1 MYIRQKIKS
10 CKNILFRNYLFI
22 YNYIS
27 LFDFPFFGYL
37 FDKKKEIKNISTMN
51 QWKKKRRR
59 RNYRSKTGGKWFSTK
74 WTGGVSQRG
83 QRTMERKYR
92 VVKKWRM
99 KGIVALATRFRRK
112 LGWTPPIT
120 RFRPGNG
127 SPFTFVKRSLP
138 PVARTRFWLVMFPA
152 SSSNVLLRAN
162 ASLT

>member
-1 MYIRQKIKS
+1 MIFHFSDIFLIKKKRLKTFRQWI
-10 CKNILFRNYLFI
+10 NE
-22 YNYIS
+22 
-27 LFDFPFFGYL
+27 
-37 FDKKKEIKNISTMN
+37 KKKEEEEITVRKQEGNDFPQNERGI
-51 QWKKKRRR
+51 
-59 RNYRSKTGGKWFSTK
+59 
-74 WTGGVSQRG
+74 SQRG

-152 SSSNVLLRAN
+152 SSSNVLRLALRAN

>member
-1 MYIRQKIKS
+1 M
-10 CKNILFRNYLFI
+10 FRYYLFI

-37 FDKKKEIKNISTMN
+37 FDKKKKEKRLKTFR
-51 QWKKKRRR
+51 QWINEKKKKIRRR
-59 RNYRSKTGGKWFSTK
+59 IQITVRKQEGNDFPQNERGI
-74 WTGGVSQRG
+74 SQRG

-152 SSSNVLLRAN
+152 SSSNVLRLALRAN